1 MAEAT
6 IGIFTP
12 DQEKYLAQVIDNLL
26 NLKGITG
33 VLIGYALK
41 IIIPLIDNRLVDKLS
56 ITIKNEIIAI
66 VDALMGN
73 QIQKAQKLTIDLVN
87 QLNKYKPRDTSEVLF
102 KSAAGLVAGSFM
114 NEIETKQQIKINLIF
129 K

>member
-12 DQEKYLAQVIDNLL
+12 EQEKYLAQVIDNLL

-33 VLIGYALK
+33 IIVGYALK
-41 IIIPLIDNRLVDKLS
+41 IVIPMIDNKLIDKLS

-66 VDALMGN
+66 VDALLAD
-73 QIQKAQKLTIDLVN
+73 QIQKAQKLTIDLVSK
-87 QLNKYKPRDTSEVLF
+87 LNKYKPRDTNEVLF
-102 KSAAGLVAGSFM
+102 KGAAALVAGSFM